1 MSASWTVEDVK
12 KIAPEF
18 ASLPSATF
26 EYYISLADLFVNARE
41 LGSRAIFAG
50 SLMTA
55 HLMTLFPAVPS
66 TASSKPA
73 GPISQMTSDG
83 VSVTYAVTPVDL
95 SRVDASLGQ
104 SSYGLTFSSI
114 VRKTCLGPRVL

>member
-1 MSASWTVEDVK
+1 MPGWTFEDVK

-26 EYYISLADLFVNARE
+26 DYYISLADLFVNATE
-41 LGSRAIFAG
+41 LGSRATLAG

-55 HLMTLFPAVPS
+55 HLMTMFPPVPS
-66 TASSKPA
+66 IATSKPA
-73 GPISQMTSDG
+73 GPVSSMTSDG

-95 SRVDASLGQ
+95 SRVDASFGQ
-104 SSYGLTFSSI
+104 SSYGVSFSSI
-114 VRKTCLGPRVL
+114 VRKSCLGPRVL